1 MAKIKLKRSS
11 PHVDMTP
18 MVDLFSLLLTFFML
32 TTSFRPQEAKVID
45 SPSSVSEKAS
55 PDKNVI
61 SVLISKDDKV
71 FFNID
76 NGKDSTTHYRKDLIN
91 KISERYNMGLTPDQ
105 INAFVQSSS
114 FGMPIAGIKKWLVA
128 KVDKVKHGKDMKEE
142 DYQVGIPIDT
152 VGTQMPE
159 LGDWIRFAR
168 IVNQSADVAI
178 KGDADADY
186 KTVKKVMDL
195 MQVNNVNKFNL
206 VTNLQKEE
214 VTLADIK
221 K

>member
-45 SPSSVSEKAS
+45 SPTSVSEKQA

-61 SVLISKDDKV
+61 SVLISNDDKV
-71 FFNID
+71 FFNMD
-76 NGKDSTTHYRKDLIN
+76 NGKDSTTHYRKDLIDEMT
-91 KISERYNMGLTPDQ
+91 KRYSISLNPQ
-105 INAFVQSSS
+105 QVKAFEQGSS
-114 FGMPIAGIKKWLVA
+114 FGMPIKDLKAWLNEKDAKK
-128 KVDKVKHGKDMKEE
+128 KEAF
-142 DYQVGIPIDT
+142 QTGIPIDT

-159 LGDWIRFAR
+159 LGDWVRFAR
-168 IVNQSADVAI
+168 ILNPAAEVAI
-178 KGDADADY
+178 KGDAEANY

-195 MQVNNVNKFNL
+195 MQENNVNKFNL

-214 VTLADIK
+214 ATVEDIK

>member
-45 SPSSVSEKAS
+45 SPSSVSDKTAPE
-55 PDKNVI
+55 KNVI
-61 SVLISKDDKV
+61 TVLVSKDDKV
-71 FFNID
+71 FFNMD
-76 NGKDSTTHYRKDLIN
+76 NGKDSTTHYRKDLIVEIT
-91 KISERYNMGLTPDQ
+91 KRYGISINPQQ
-105 INAFVQSSS
+105 IKAFEQASS
-114 FGMPIAGIKKWLVA
+114 FGMPIKDIKGWLNE
-128 KVDKVKHGKDMKEE
+128 KDGKKKE
-142 DYQVGIPIDT
+142 QLQTGIPIDT

-168 IVNQSADVAI
+168 IINQTAEVAI
-178 KGDADADY
+178 KGDADANF

-214 VTLADIK
+214 ATLEDLK

>member
-61 SVLISKDDKV
+61 SVLVSKDDKV
-71 FFNID
+71 FFNMD
-76 NGKDSTTHYRKDLIN
+76 NGKDSTTHYRKDLITEIA
-91 KISERYNMGLTPDQ
+91 KRYNLNLTPDQ
-105 INAFVQSSS
+105 TTAFVQSSS
-114 FGMPIAGIKKWLVA
+114 FGMPIKNVKTWLNA
-128 KVDKVKHGKDMKEE
+128 KVEKMKHGKAMKEE
-142 DYQVGIPIDT
+142 DYQLGIPIDT
-152 VGTQMPE
+152 VGTQLPE
-159 LGDWIRFAR
+159 LGEWVRFAR
-168 IVNQSADVAI
+168 ILNPNAEVAI
-178 KGDADADY
+178 KGDADANY

-195 MQVNNVNKFNL
+195 MQLNNVNKFNL
-206 VTNLQKEE
+206 VTNLRKAEA
-214 VTLADIK
+214 TLEDVK

>member
-45 SPSSVSEKAS
+45 SPMSVSEKTA
-55 PDKNVI
+55 PDKDVI
-61 SVLISKDDKV
+61 TVLVSKDDKV
-71 FFNID
+71 FFNMD
-76 NGKDSTTHYRKDLIN
+76 NGKDTSSHFRSKLITEIDSRFR
-91 KISERYNMGLTPDQ
+91 ISMTPKETK
-105 INAFVQSSS
+105 AFEQSSS
-114 FGMPIAGIKKWLVA
+114 FGMPIKKIKAWLSEKDA
-128 KVDKVKHGKDMKEE
+128 KKKEE
-142 DYQVGIPIDT
+142 FQTGIPIDT

-159 LGDWIRFAR
+159 LGEWVRYAR
-168 IVNQSADVAI
+168 ILNPTAEIAI
-178 KGDADADY
+178 KGDAEANY

-195 MQVNNVNKFNL
+195 MQENNVNKFNL

-214 VTLADIK
+214 ATVEDIK

>member
-45 SPSSVSEKAS
+45 SPSSVSDKTA

-61 SVLISKDDKV
+61 TVLVSKDDKV
-71 FFNID
+71 FFNMD
-76 NGKDSTTHYRKDLIN
+76 NGKDSTTHYRKDLIIE
-91 KISERYNMGLTPDQ
+91 ISKRYGFSINPQQ
-105 INAFVQSSS
+105 IKAFEQGSS
-114 FGMPIAGIKKWLVA
+114 FGMPIKDIKGWLNE
-128 KVDKVKHGKDMKEE
+128 KDGKKKEKL
-142 DYQVGIPIDT
+142 QTGIPIDT

-159 LGDWIRFAR
+159 LGDWVRFAR
-168 IVNQSADVAI
+168 IINQTAEVAI
-178 KGDADADY
+178 KGDADANF

-214 VTLADIK
+214 ATLEDLK

>member
-45 SPSSVSEKAS
+45 SPASVSEKTA

-61 SVLISKDDKV
+61 TVLVSKDDKV
-71 FFNID
+71 FFNMD
-76 NGKDSTTHYRKDLIN
+76 NGKDSTTHFRKDLITDIT
-91 KISERYNMGLTPDQ
+91 KRYNISMNAKQ
-105 INAFVQSSS
+105 IKAFEQSSS
-114 FGMPIAGIKKWLVA
+114 FGMPIKMIKAWLNEKDA
-128 KVDKVKHGKDMKEE
+128 KKKEE
-142 DYQVGIPIDT
+142 FQIGIPIDT
-152 VGTQMPE
+152 VGSQLPE
-159 LGDWIRFAR
+159 LGEWVRYAR
-168 IVNQSADVAI
+168 ILNPTAEIAI
-178 KGDADADY
+178 KGDAEANY

-195 MQVNNVNKFNL
+195 MQENNVNKFNL

-214 VTLADIK
+214 ATVEDIK